1 LLRPYTKNVLLDFDK
16 QISPGWF
23 VVVFQKEDRKIFC
36 VAIKGS
42 MSAALAPEDEKIIRE
57 LLDQDIALLL
67 FDLSSMP
74 YLGSKALRIILNAT
88 KKIGHRHGR
97 VVLCSPNQYV
107 REIFEISGSESL
119 IPIADS
125 VESGI
130 SAHWPYL
137 NSLPDFS
144 LPSANNEWS
153 FEIVQ
158 SVYHKRTPMEKAKI
172 SKAGT

>member
-1 LLRPYTKNVLLDFDK
+1 MAIY
-16 QISPGWF
+16 
-23 VVVFQKEDRKIFC
+23 QKEHNRIHC

-42 MSAALAPEDEKIIRE
+42 ISAALDPDDEKIIRE

-74 YLGSKALRIILNAT
+74 YLGSKALRVILNAT
-88 KKIGHRHGR
+88 KTIEHKHGR

-107 REIFEISGSESL
+107 REIFEISGYESL

-130 SAHWPYL
+130 SAHLPYL
-137 NSLPDFS
+137 NSLPGFS
-144 LPSANNEWS
+144 IPSADSELP
-153 FEIVQ
+153 FEIVHFM
-158 SVYHKRTPMEKAKI
+158 YHKRTLTEKD
-172 SKAGT
+172 